1 MFGAGVE
8 DTLVNSEHGAAYSS
22 ASLEVMCGAMTHSSH
37 RIERQAMHNLSL
49 GPNLERCVSLL
60 PPSEPTPP
68 SGVSISVLF

>member
-37 RIERQAMHNLSL
+37 RIETSYAQPVA
-49 GPNLERCVSLL
+49 G
-60 PPSEPTPP
+60 SEP
-68 SGVSISVLF
+68 